1 MNKLTLQMPYQ
12 LFIGGEFVDAEGSK
26 TYNTINPTDGSVS
39 RTQPPSF
46 CPPQPSPGTV
56 ARVLGV
62 CALTADRQGLHP
74 RARERNR
81 AGG

>member
-39 RTQPPSF
+39 RPQPPSF
-46 CPPQPSPGTV
+46 CPPPTFSRDSGQGPVPG
-56 ARVLGV
+56 GV
-62 CALTADRQGLHP
+62 CLDCRHA